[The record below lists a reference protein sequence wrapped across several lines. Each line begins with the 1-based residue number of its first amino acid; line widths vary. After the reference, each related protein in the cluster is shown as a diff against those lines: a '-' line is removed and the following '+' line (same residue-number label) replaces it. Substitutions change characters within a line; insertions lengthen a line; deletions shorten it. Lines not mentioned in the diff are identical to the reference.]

1 MVRRTLLLTLAAL
14 GLGAPAA
21 AHAAITVSD
30 ASVVEGGKL
39 AFTVSSD
46 QPALGVEVTTQDASA
61 KAGSDYETKEQTL
74 NFVALDG
81 GEPQVVE
88 VQTSTDTTPETDET
102 LKLTAT
108 PPAGDPAT
116 GTGTIRN
123 DDAPAL
129 SVGDLTVAEN
139 GGTASLTVASQPIGT
154 DVSVAFATSD
164 DTANGTDYAATSGRL
179 TIPAGAGGASIV
191 IPLIDDGVDEE
202 DERLKVTLSAPQGTP
217 IAPTIADGEGSVTI
231 ANDDGRLVSIGD
243 VGVVEGDGEQ
253 PIARF
258 PLQLSGPTFRTVSVA
273 FVTVDGPATAP
284 RDYLA
289 RFGAVTFQ
297 PGQTMQFIDVAI
309 ASDEVKEPDEFF
321 GVLIGQA
328 SGARILRG
336 AAVGAIR
343 DDDAEPTGTTADTKP
358 PRMKLTR
365 PRLSGSRSIRA
376 QVTCP
381 KGEQRCR
388 GRLVL
393 YATLRGKERRVGS
406 KSFSLP
412 GNAARTLRVTIPR
425 SILASGRRRGR
436 LAVRGYLVTRDAAN
450 NVDTRTAR
458 ATLRLKRPRSR

>member
-14 GLGAPAA
+14 GLAAPAA
-21 AHAAITVSD
+21 RAEITVS
-30 ASVVEGGKL
+30 SPTQTEGGKL
-39 AFTVSSD
+39 AFTVASSE
-46 QPALGVEVTTQDASA
+46 PAVGVAVKTEDGSA
-61 KAGSDYETKEQTL
+61 KAGSDYETKEDTL
-74 NFVALDG
+74 TFSPVTPG
-81 GEPQVVE
+81 PYTVE
-88 VQTSTDTTPETDET
+88 VQTSTDGDPETDET

-108 PPAGDPAT
+108 APGEDPVS
-116 GTGTIRN
+116 GTGTIKN

-129 SVGDLTVAEN
+129 SIGDVTVAEN
-139 GGTASLTVASQPIGT
+139 GGTASLAVVSQPIST
-154 DVSVAFATSD
+154 DVSVAFATAD
-164 DTANGTDYAATSGRL
+164 DTANGTDYAATSGRI
-179 TIPAGAGGASIV
+179 TIPAGAGGASIA
-191 IPLIDDGVDEE
+191 IPLTDDGVDEE
-202 DERLKVTLSAPQGTP
+202 DERLKVTLSAPQGAP

-231 ANDDGRLVSIGD
+231 GNDDGRLVSIGD
-243 VGVVEGDGEQ
+243 IGVVEGDGE
-253 PIARF
+253 PTVARF

-273 FVTVDGPATAP
+273 FVTVDGPASAP

-289 RFGAVTFQ
+289 RFGSVTFQ
-297 PGQTMQFIDVAI
+297 PGQTMQFVDIAI
-309 ASDEVKEPDEFF
+309 TADDVKEPDEFF
-321 GVLIGQA
+321 AVLIGQA
-328 SGARILRG
+328 SGARVLRG

-343 DDDAEPTGTTADTKP
+343 DDDANPAGNVADTKP

-381 KGEQRCR
+381 KGEQRCK

-393 YATLRGKERRVGS
+393 YATLRGKERRVGAR
-406 KSFSLP
+406 SFSLP

-458 ATLRLKRPRSR
+458 ATLRLKRSR

>member
-1 MVRRTLLLTLAAL
+1 MVRRTLLLTLAAF
-14 GLGAPAA
+14 GLAAPA
-21 AHAAITVSD
+21 AHAAVTVSD
-30 ASVVEGGKL
+30 ASVPEGGKL
-39 AFTVSSD
+39 AFTVASD
-46 QPALGVEVTTQDASA
+46 GPTLPVQVTTEDGSA

-74 NFVALDG
+74 PPFGLTG
-81 GEPQVVE
+81 GSVVVE
-88 VQTSTDTTPETDET
+88 VQTSTDADPETDET

-108 PPAGDPAT
+108 AT
-116 GTGTIRN
+116 GEDAVSGTGTIKN
-123 DDAPAL
+123 DDAPSL
-129 SVGDLTVAEN
+129 SIGDVTVAEN
-139 GGTASLTVASQPIGT
+139 GGSASLAVVSQPIST
-154 DVSVAFATSD
+154 DVSVAFATAD
-164 DTANGTDYAATSGRL
+164 DTANGTDYAATSGRV
-179 TIPAGAGGASIV
+179 TIRAGAGGASIV
-191 IPLIDDGVDEE
+191 IPLTDDTVDEE
-202 DERLKVTLSAPQGTP
+202 DERLKVTLSAPQGAT

-243 VGVVEGDGEQ
+243 IGVVEGDGEQ
-253 PIARF
+253 TVARF

-289 RFGAVTFQ
+289 RYGAVTFQ
-297 PGQTMQFIDVAI
+297 PGQTMQFVDIAI

-321 GVLIGQA
+321 AVLIGQA
-328 SGARILRG
+328 SGARVLRG

-343 DDDAEPTGTTADTKP
+343 DDDADPAGNTADTKS
-358 PRMKLTR
+358 PRMKLSR

-381 KGEQRCR
+381 KGEQRCK

-393 YATLRGKERRVGS
+393 YATVRGKERRVGA

-425 SILASGRRRGR
+425 SILASARRRGR

-458 ATLRLKRPRSR
+458 ATLRLRRSR